1 MIRTAIVISSACL
14 ALIACD
20 KGGSSNSNENKGGGP
35 MPVKTAMDACRRFE
49 SSGAASACREESVE
63 PALTPGARQRVVFN
77 LPSGKRGQVF
87 MFDDKEAFEKA
98 QKNIEDM
105 ATSGKHRWGNKSSKV
120 YVQLN
125 KDATDD
131 EAKKVKETLDSF

>member
-1 MIRTAIVISSACL
+1 MIRQLILISTATL
-14 ALIACD
+14 ALLACNKD
-20 KGGSSNSNENKGGGP
+20 SGTTTSKGGGP
-35 MPVKTAMDACRRFE
+35 SPVKSAMDACRRFE
-49 SSGAASACREESVE
+49 SIGAASGCHEESVE

-87 MFDDKEAFEKA
+87 IFDDKDDFEKSA
-98 QKNIEDM
+98 DKIEDM
-105 ATSGKHRWGNKSSKV
+105 SAAGKHRWGNKASKV

-131 EAKKVKETLDSF
+131 EAKKIKDSLDSF

>member
-1 MIRTAIVISSACL
+1 MFRTTILISAAAL

-20 KGGSSNSNENKGGGP
+20 KGQTSSTEGSKGGGP
-35 MPVKTAMDACRRFE
+35 GPVKTAMDACKRFE
-49 SSGAASACREESVE
+49 SSGATGCHEESVE

-87 MFDDKEAFEKA
+87 IFDDKDDFEKTG
-98 QKNIEDM
+98 KIIEDM
-105 ATSGKHRWGNKSSKV
+105 SAAGKHRWGNKSSKV

-131 EAKKVKETLDSF
+131 EAKKIKDALDAF

>member
-1 MIRTAIVISSACL
+1 MRTLILISTALL
-14 ALIACD
+14 ALAACKD
-20 KGGSSNSNENKGGGP
+20 APPGGSGGGP
-35 MPVKTAMDACRRFE
+35 MPVKSAMDACRRFE
-49 SSGAASACREESVE
+49 SSGAANGCHEESVE

-87 MFDDKEAFEKA
+87 IFDDKDSYAKSAET
-98 QKNIEDM
+98 IEDM
-105 ATSGKHRWGNKSSKV
+105 SAAGKHRWGNKASKV

-131 EAKKVKETLDSF
+131 EAKKVKDLLDSF

>member
-1 MIRTAIVISSACL
+1 MIRTCILISAATL
-14 ALIACD
+14 ALVACD
-20 KGGSSNSNENKGGGP
+20 KPNNTSSGKGGGP
-35 MPVKTAMDACRRFE
+35 SPVKTAMDACRRFE
-49 SSGAASACREESVE
+49 STGAASGCHEESVE

-87 MFDDKEAFEKA
+87 IFDDKDDYEKSA
-98 QKNIEDM
+98 DKIEDM
-105 ATSGKHRWGNKSSKV
+105 SAAGKHRWGNKNSRV

-131 EAKKVKETLDSF
+131 EAKKIKDVLDSF